1 MTKSSACV
9 ISADLTKWR
18 VRLGQRELRRANTKV
33 KAVARRV
40 GFASAEA
47 FSRAY
52 QREFGRP
59 PMDDMRV

>member
-1 MTKSSACV
+1 
-9 ISADLTKWR
+9 
-18 VRLGQRELRRANTKV
+18 QRELRRANIKV
-33 KAVARRV
+33 KAVARHV

-59 PMDDMRV
+59 PVDDMRG